1 MRIRNLE
8 PCERAYSHASSAVL
22 RLPACS
28 GPVGLGA

>member
-1 MRIRNLE
+1 MRIRNFD
-8 PCERAYSHASSAVL
+8 PCDRAYSQASSAVL